1 LIFSFLGLGLSGLL
15 IIPIALLIGL
25 PAFLSG
31 PTLATL
37 GAVAAAI
44 YGVGG
49 YALSMRWIQRL
60 LEARALWLLDTIDKE
75 R

>member
-1 LIFSFLGLGLSGLL
+1 MARAWFVLAS
-15 IIPIALLIGL
+15 IALLIAL

-31 PTLATL
+31 PALATL
-37 GAVAAAI
+37 GAVAATI